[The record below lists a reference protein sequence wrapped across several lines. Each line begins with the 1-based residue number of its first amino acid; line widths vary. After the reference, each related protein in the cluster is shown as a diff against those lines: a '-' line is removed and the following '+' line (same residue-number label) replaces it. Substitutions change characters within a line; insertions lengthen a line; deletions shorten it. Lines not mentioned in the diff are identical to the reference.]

1 MTVADARPAGYSG
14 TPLVQKLGIKG
25 GMTIALLGAPD
36 GFDDLLVGLP
46 DDVVVRRRSQGHLD
60 LAVTFQTERAVL
72 EGRLPTVL
80 KALDRAGSLWVA
92 WPKKASKVP
101 TDIGFAEAH
110 GLGLGA
116 GLVDN
121 KSASIDD
128 VFQGLQFVY
137 RKADRPT
144 R

>member
-1 MTVADARPAGYSG
+1 VTVADARPAGYSG
-14 TPLVQKLGIKG
+14 TPLVQKLGIKS

-101 TDIGFAEAH
+101 TDITEDTVREVV
-110 GLGLGA
+110 LPI
-116 GLVDN
+116 GLVDV
-121 KSASIDD
+121 KVCAIDPTWS
-128 VFQGLQFVY
+128 GLKVMW
-137 RKADRPT
+137 RGENR
-144 R
+144 

>member
-1 MTVADARPAGYSG
+1 VTVADARPAGYSG

-101 TDIGFAEAH
+101 TDITEDTVREVV
-110 GLGLGA
+110 LPI
-116 GLVDN
+116 GLVDV
-121 KSASIDD
+121 KVCAIDPTWS
-128 VFQGLQFVY
+128 GLKVMW
-137 RKADRPT
+137 RGENR
-144 R
+144 